1 MDAHVLHLA
10 FGCQPVD
17 SPSLHSPC
25 LLHIVVFLRFLAT
38 SLSPILH
45 PRSSSAMI
53 CVKKLGMRTWALTLQ
68 LKQASCITWL
78 CFSFPFLSFTA
89 VFIQAYWLHPY
100 KSNDFSIRISVRFS
114 LQTSWVL
121 EDKGVLYCW
130 LAGELKAFTAM
141 AFKCISWPGRA
152 LAPVQLIHHQ
162 DLGRQGIGSQ

>member
-1 MDAHVLHLA
+1 MSFVWHLGVSQWTHPACTTPA
-10 FGCQPVD
+10 F
-17 SPSLHSPC
+17 ST
-25 LLHIVVFLRFLAT
+25 LLCFLRFLAT

-121 EDKGVLYCW
+121 EDKGVLYYCW
-130 LAGELKAFTAM
+130 LVSLRHSQQWLLNAFHGQAGL
-141 AFKCISWPGRA
+141 
-152 LAPVQLIHHQ
+152 
-162 DLGRQGIGSQ
+162 